1 MKCEQCK
8 SDFHY
13 TSLVK
18 GKCLCP
24 SCEVKKTVDL
34 GKCPCPSCEVKKT
47 VDLLKK
53 EIDTAVERENPQC
66 VLTATVDGRWVEASG
81 GELVNMDRM
90 AMVRITQRHGGLVGV
105 NVLGAGINIALFTG
119 SEEECAGYIN
129 SLKSKLGT
137 MGR

>member
-8 SDFHY
+8 ANFHY
-13 TSLVK
+13 TSLE
-18 GKCLCP
+18 CLCP
-24 SCEVKKTVDL
+24 SCEVKTTV
-34 GKCPCPSCEVKKT
+34 
-47 VDLLKK
+47 
-53 EIDTAVERENPQC
+53 IDTAVERENPQC

-137 MGR
+137 IGR